1 MVQSCM
7 AEYLSMQ
14 TVIDQDALKQRSH
27 IMENQVSS
35 FKRVDLNHDIPISL
49 SQEVSRNLTNTETPQ
64 TQKLAAAD

>member
-1 MVQSCM
+1 
-7 AEYLSMQ
+7 
-14 TVIDQDALKQRSH
+14 
-27 IMENQVSS
+27 MENQVSS